1 MNASV
6 VGDTS
11 GYDATLE
18 IASVEYN
25 LIGNDGKEDRNNVV
39 EGSCKE
45 NPG

>member
-18 IASVEYN
+18 VASVEYS
-25 LIGNDGKEDRNNVV
+25 LIGNDGKEARNNVV

>member
-6 VGDTS
+6 VGDIS
-11 GYDATLE
+11 GYEATLE
-18 IASVEYN
+18 IASVEYS
-25 LIGNDGKEDRNNVV
+25 LIGRDGEEVRNNVV

>member
-11 GYDATLE
+11 GYDATLVS
-18 IASVEYN
+18 ASVEYN
-25 LIGNDGKEDRNNVV
+25 LIGNDGKEARNNVV
-39 EGSCKE
+39 EGSCNE

>member
-6 VGDTS
+6 FGDIS

-18 IASVEYN
+18 IASVEYSLN
-25 LIGNDGKEDRNNVV
+25 GRNGKEARNNVV